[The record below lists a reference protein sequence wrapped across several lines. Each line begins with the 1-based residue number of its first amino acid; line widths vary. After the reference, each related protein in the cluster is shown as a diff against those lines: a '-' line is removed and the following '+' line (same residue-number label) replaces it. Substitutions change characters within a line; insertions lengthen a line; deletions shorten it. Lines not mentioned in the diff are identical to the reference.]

1 MLYPIMTE
9 TRSLYDLGGVWNFK
23 LDDGS
28 GWDESWQASKL
39 TDTIPMAVPSAYND
53 LGVSPEIRNHVGWVW
68 YERELSLPRNVMN
81 ERLVLRFG
89 SATHKAKVFINGSLV
104 MEHAGGF
111 LPFEGVINDYI
122 RPGTNRL
129 TVAVHNV
136 VDYTTLPVGLYTE
149 TEGPDGKLKVKNQ
162 PNFDFFNFAGLQR
175 PVRIYSTPQTFV
187 QDVTV
192 VTDYKEEQGE
202 ERQGIVRY
210 SVDISGEADMRV
222 TVLDEVGEIVCSGTE
237 PSGVLDIPS
246 VRLWQP
252 LNAYLYT
259 LRIELLQSGQLI
271 DVYELPFGVRTVTVK
286 DGQFLINGEPF
297 YFKGYGRHEDTPFH
311 GRGLD
316 EAANIMDFNLMK
328 WSGANSF
335 RTAHYPYAEE
345 VMRLADREGFVVIN
359 ETPAVGLDL
368 NFLVMFSGGSKKDTW
383 AEVQTFEHHR
393 QVIRELI
400 QRDKNHAC
408 VVMWNVANEPASYE
422 DGAYEYFKPL
432 IEQLREEDPQHRPVT
447 LVTHIEASPAN
458 DRISELIDVLAFNR
472 YYGWYV
478 DGGDLESAKVKLR
491 MELEAWSQRCPGK
504 PMMMTE
510 YGTDTVAG
518 LHDVEPIM
526 FTEEYQV
533 AFYRANHEVFDEF
546 SEFVGEQVWNFADFA
561 TSQGI
566 IRVQGNKK
574 GIFTRDRKPKAAAHE
589 LRRRWTAIPDFGYKK

>member
-1 MLYPIMTE
+1 M
-9 TRSLYDLGGVWNFK
+9 
-23 LDDGS
+23 
-28 GWDESWQASKL
+28 
-39 TDTIPMAVPSAYND
+39 
-53 LGVSPEIRNHVGWVW
+53 
-68 YERELSLPRNVMN
+68 
-81 ERLVLRFG
+81 
-89 SATHKAKVFINGSLV
+89 
-104 MEHAGGF
+104 
-111 LPFEGVINDYI
+111 
-122 RPGTNRL
+122 
-129 TVAVHNV
+129 
-136 VDYTTLPVGLYTE
+136 
-149 TEGPDGKLKVKNQ
+149 
-162 PNFDFFNFAGLQR
+162 
-175 PVRIYSTPQTFV
+175 
-187 QDVTV
+187 
-192 VTDYKEEQGE
+192 
-202 ERQGIVRY
+202 
-210 SVDISGEADMRV
+210 DISGEAEVRV
-222 TVLDEVGEIVCSGTE
+222 TVLDEDGNTVCSGTE

-259 LRIELLQSGQLI
+259 LKIELLQAEQVV
-271 DVYELPFGVRTVTVK
+271 DVYELPFGVRTVEVR

-400 QRDKNHAC
+400 NRDKNHAC

-478 DGGDLESAKVKLR
+478 DGEI
-491 MELEAWSQRCPGK
+491 WSQRRSSCGWSWK
-504 PMMMTE
+504 L
-510 YGTDTVAG
+510 GAG
-518 LHDVEPIM
+518 GAP
-526 FTEEYQV
+526 
-533 AFYRANHEVFDEF
+533 ASR
-546 SEFVGEQVWNFADFA
+546 
-561 TSQGI
+561 
-566 IRVQGNKK
+566 
-574 GIFTRDRKPKAAAHE
+574 
-589 LRRRWTAIPDFGYKK
+589 